1 MLSRKVSRRSL
12 LGNGAATWGAVVV
25 GTGLIGSH
33 AGRAIAIE
41 QKITF
46 NRELR
51 KKSESLDPAAVGKFV
66 RAAHGDL
73 KTAKE
78 MLAEE
83 PGFINA
89 TYDWGGGDFES
100 GLGGASH
107 MGNREMAQF
116 LIENGARP
124 NIFTFAM
131 LGESDIVK
139 AMLTAMP
146 ELLQTP
152 GPHGI
157 TLMAHAKKGSTEAE
171 TVVSYLESI
180 GG

>member
-1 MLSRKVSRRSL
+1 MLSRTVSRRSL
-12 LGNGAATWGAVVV
+12 LRNGAATWGAVAV
-25 GTGLIGSH
+25 GAGLVGSH
-33 AGRAIAIE
+33 AGRANAAE

-73 KTAKE
+73 KTVKE

-89 TYDWGGGDFES
+89 TRDWGGGDFES

-131 LGESDIVK
+131 LGELAIVK
-139 AMLTAMP
+139 SMLTAMP
-146 ELLQTP
+146 ELLHTP

-157 TLMAHAKKGSTEAE
+157 PLIAHAKKGGNEAE
-171 TVVSYLESI
+171 AVVSYMESI